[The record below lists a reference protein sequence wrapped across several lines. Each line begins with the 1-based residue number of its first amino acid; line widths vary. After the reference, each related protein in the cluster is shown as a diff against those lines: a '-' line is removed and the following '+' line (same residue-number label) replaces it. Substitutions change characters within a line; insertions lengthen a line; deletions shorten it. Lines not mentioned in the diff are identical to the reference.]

1 MHTLLGSRRNPRRP
15 NRCSRCNPRSNLYQN
30 ETGAVFPK
38 GTAAPVF
45 VPFSGGRPGKGG
57 RHESQR
63 EATAGV
69 PEEALPRPGKRHQW
83 QTDEKRFRIHEA
95 ELRKLVH
102 NLRVDGAPICSDR
115 TGYFYP
121 ANAWEVIATIGHLR
135 RMRDGVEKAI
145 RSLERATGA
154 FRLPGGGEADR

>member
-1 MHTLLGSRRNPRRP
+1 MTKSEIIATYAQHEGDTGSPEVQIALLTERINHLNEHLKTNRNDHHSNRGLLLMVGRRRGLLEYLKKHCPGREN
-15 NRCSRCNPRSNLYQN
+15 
-30 ETGAVFPK
+30 AI
-38 GTAAPVF
+38 
-45 VPFSGGRPGKGG
+45 SGK
-57 RHESQR
+57 QM
-63 EATAGV
+63 
-69 PEEALPRPGKRHQW
+69 K
-83 QTDEKRFRIHEA
+83 KRFRIHEA

-154 FRLPGGGEADR
+154 FRLPGGGGPDR

>member
-1 MHTLLGSRRNPRRP
+1 MRQSCGSWSIT
-15 NRCSRCNPRSNLYQN
+15 CGW
-30 ETGAVFPK
+30 T
-38 GTAAPVF
+38 
-45 VPFSGGRPGKGG
+45 
-57 RHESQR
+57 
-63 EATAGV
+63 
-69 PEEALPRPGKRHQW
+69 
-83 QTDEKRFRIHEA
+83 
-95 ELRKLVH
+95 
-102 NLRVDGAPICSDR
+102 GAPICSDR

>member
-1 MHTLLGSRRNPRRP
+1 MIRKDEKTAVIEANRTHETDTGSPEVQIALLTSRINHLNEHLKLNKKDHHS
-15 NRCSRCNPRSNLYQN
+15 NRGLLLM
-30 ETGAVFPK
+30 V
-38 GTAAPVF
+38 
-45 VPFSGGRPGKGG
+45 
-57 RHESQR
+57 
-63 EATAGV
+63 
-69 PEEALPRPGKRHQW
+69 GKRRGLLEYLKKHCPGRENAISGKQMK
-83 QTDEKRFRIHEA
+83 KRFRIHEA

>member
-1 MHTLLGSRRNPRRP
+1 MLKEEKQAIMAEYATHEGDTGSPEVQIALLTKRINDLTEHLKVHKKDHHS
-15 NRCSRCNPRSNLYQN
+15 NRGLLLM
-30 ETGAVFPK
+30 V
-38 GTAAPVF
+38 
-45 VPFSGGRPGKGG
+45 
-57 RHESQR
+57 
-63 EATAGV
+63 
-69 PEEALPRPGKRHQW
+69 GKRRGLLEYLKKHCPGRENAISGKQMK
-83 QTDEKRFRIHEA
+83 KRFRIHEA

-145 RSLERATGA
+145 RSLERSTGD

>member
-1 MHTLLGSRRNPRRP
+1 MREKEKELLKYLKKHCLGQRN
-15 NRCSRCNPRSNLYQN
+15 
-30 ETGAVFPK
+30 AVGGERLVKVFRTS
-38 GTAAPVF
+38 GT
-45 VPFSGGRPGKGG
+45 
-57 RHESQR
+57 
-63 EATAGV
+63 
-69 PEEALPRPGKRHQW
+69 
-83 QTDEKRFRIHEA
+83 

-154 FRLPGGGEADR
+154 FRLPEGGGPDR

>member
-1 MHTLLGSRRNPRRP
+1 MKAKEKELLEYLQRYCP
-15 NRCSRCNPRSNLYQN
+15 
-30 ETGAVFPK
+30 
-38 GTAAPVF
+38 
-45 VPFSGGRPGKGG
+45 GRENAIRGK
-57 RHESQR
+57 Q
-63 EATAGV
+63 
-69 PEEALPRPGKRHQW
+69 LK
-83 QTDEKRFRIHEA
+83 KRFRIHEA

-145 RSLERATGA
+145 RSLERSTGD

>member
-1 MHTLLGSRRNPRRP
+1 MKAKEKQLLEYLKKHCPGREN
-15 NRCSRCNPRSNLYQN
+15 
-30 ETGAVFPK
+30 AI
-38 GTAAPVF
+38 
-45 VPFSGGRPGKGG
+45 SGK
-57 RHESQR
+57 QM
-63 EATAGV
+63 
-69 PEEALPRPGKRHQW
+69 K
-83 QTDEKRFRIHEA
+83 KRFRIHEA

-145 RSLERATGA
+145 RSLERASGGPSVYPGEVRRIAKPFFPWVGGKLFLLPYIFQLLPRRAPRLLEVCGGSGA
-154 FRLPGGGEADR
+154 VTLGLGAGYAPAPGV

>member
-1 MHTLLGSRRNPRRP
+1 MKAKEKQLLEYLKKHCPGREN
-15 NRCSRCNPRSNLYQN
+15 
-30 ETGAVFPK
+30 AI
-38 GTAAPVF
+38 
-45 VPFSGGRPGKGG
+45 SGK
-57 RHESQR
+57 QM
-63 EATAGV
+63 
-69 PEEALPRPGKRHQW
+69 K
-83 QTDEKRFRIHEA
+83 KRFRIHEA

-115 TGYFYP
+115 TG
-121 ANAWEVIATIGHLR
+121 TIGHLR

>member
-1 MHTLLGSRRNPRRP
+1 MKAKEKQLLEYLKKHCPGREN
-15 NRCSRCNPRSNLYQN
+15 
-30 ETGAVFPK
+30 AI
-38 GTAAPVF
+38 
-45 VPFSGGRPGKGG
+45 SGK
-57 RHESQR
+57 QM
-63 EATAGV
+63 
-69 PEEALPRPGKRHQW
+69 K
-83 QTDEKRFRIHEA
+83 KRFRIHEA

-145 RSLERATGA
+145 RSLAAAAGTKAASGRAVRETALDITFSSGRA
-154 FRLPGGGEADR
+154 A

>member
-1 MHTLLGSRRNPRRP
+1 MKAKEKQLLEYLKKHCLGQEN
-15 NRCSRCNPRSNLYQN
+15 
-30 ETGAVFPK
+30 AV
-38 GTAAPVF
+38 
-45 VPFSGGRPGKGG
+45 S
-57 RHESQR
+57 
-63 EATAGV
+63 
-69 PEEALPRPGKRHQW
+69 GKRLKKILRVHEAELRKLVHNLRVDGAPIFMKAKEKQLLEYLKKHCPGRENAISGK
-83 QTDEKRFRIHEA
+83 QMKKRFRIHEA

>member
-1 MHTLLGSRRNPRRP
+1 MKAKEKQLLEYLKKHCLGQ
-15 NRCSRCNPRSNLYQN
+15 QN
-30 ETGAVFPK
+30 AL
-38 GTAAPVF
+38 
-45 VPFSGGRPGKGG
+45 GG
-57 RHESQR
+57 
-63 EATAGV
+63 
-69 PEEALPRPGKRHQW
+69 
-83 QTDEKRFRIHEA
+83 EKLMKVFRISGT

-115 TGYFYP
+115 TGYFYS

-154 FRLPGGGEADR
+154 FRLPGGGGPDR

>member
-1 MHTLLGSRRNPRRP
+1 MTKSEIIATYAQHEGDTGSPEVQIALLTDRINHLNEHLKTNRNDHHSNRGLLLMVGRRRGLLEYLKKHCPGREN
-15 NRCSRCNPRSNLYQN
+15 
-30 ETGAVFPK
+30 AI
-38 GTAAPVF
+38 
-45 VPFSGGRPGKGG
+45 SGK
-57 RHESQR
+57 QM
-63 EATAGV
+63 
-69 PEEALPRPGKRHQW
+69 K
-83 QTDEKRFRIHEA
+83 KRFRIHEA

-145 RSLERATGA
+145 RSLERSTGD

>member
-1 MHTLLGSRRNPRRP
+1 MRAKEQELLRYLQKHCLGQRN
-15 NRCSRCNPRSNLYQN
+15 
-30 ETGAVFPK
+30 AM
-38 GTAAPVF
+38 
-45 VPFSGGRPGKGG
+45 GG
-57 RHESQR
+57 
-63 EATAGV
+63 
-69 PEEALPRPGKRHQW
+69 
-83 QTDEKRFRIHEA
+83 EKLMKVFRISGT
-95 ELRKLVH
+95 ELRKLIH